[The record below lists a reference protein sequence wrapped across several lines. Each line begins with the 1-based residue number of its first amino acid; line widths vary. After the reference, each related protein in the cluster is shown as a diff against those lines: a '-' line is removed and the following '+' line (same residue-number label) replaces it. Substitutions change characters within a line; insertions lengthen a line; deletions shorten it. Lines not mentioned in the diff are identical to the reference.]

1 MRIEILFKY
10 GGAYLDTDF
19 DCFVSLNPLIQLAD
33 SLHKNIILSSEEGF
47 DTDLC
52 SNGFIIAKP
61 GCEGLRA
68 LMAKWMRDGIDISE
82 FLPHTTGPCM
92 FGQFCYMDAFL
103 FVKEKY
109 FYPYNVHTKD
119 MQKFTE
125 ESMIEMGCMA
135 HHVFC
140 NQW

>member
-1 MRIEILFKY
+1 
-10 GGAYLDTDF
+10 
-19 DCFVSLNPLIQLAD
+19 
-33 SLHKNIILSSEEGF
+33 
-47 DTDLC
+47 
-52 SNGFIIAKP
+52 
-61 GCEGLRA
+61 
-68 LMAKWMRDGIDISE
+68 
-82 FLPHTTGPCM
+82 M
-92 FGQFCYMDAFL
+92 FGQFCCMDAFL

-109 FYPYNVHTKD
+109 RYPYNMHTKD